1 MKNII
6 KGILLMTI
14 FSLILIQNLVL
25 LNRISPVV
33 AQATQINPLV
43 QALVKTGL
51 GSPSSKVLD
60 AVGVASKQTGLSET
74 FISALMFTESNFN
87 PKAVSSKNYQGL
99 MQIPHKVHYEDANC
113 IIGSKIFLEKLKIT
127 GGDYKKA
134 IILYKGWSTSDPE
147 GHRQAQKVMD
157 LAIRL
162 KENIAKNKEKM

>member
-1 MKNII
+1 M
-6 KGILLMTI
+6 
-14 FSLILIQNLVL
+14 
-25 LNRISPVV
+25 
-33 AQATQINPLV
+33 
-43 QALVKTGL
+43 
-51 GSPSSKVLD
+51 LD

-127 GGDYKKA
+127 KGDYKKA
-134 IILYKGWSTSDPE
+134 IILYKGWSISDPE

-157 LAIRL
+157 LAVRL